1 MVEQPIT
8 SGLLKGKSGSMHLI
22 DRDGNET
29 SPLFSSNDMRRNRMV
44 VDYEENKVMFKDNP
58 ETWHTLPV
66 TKKGL
71 MMIPLTNDV
80 FDRHL
85 NKEQDEAQLAD
96 NTSTSDVQHDDP
108 SLNIQPPPQ
117 PSMPRPK
124 GKRRKKLAYTAEAFD
139 WYTC

>member
-8 SGLLKGKSGSMHLI
+8 SGLLKGKSISMHLI
-22 DRDGNET
+22 DREGNET

-58 ETWHTLPV
+58 EVWHTLPT

-71 MMIPLTNDV
+71 MMIPLTKEAC
-80 FDRHL
+80 DRHISQV
-85 NKEQDEAQLAD
+85 EDEAQLAD
-96 NTSTSDVQHDDP
+96 NTSTSESQPDEQSIDV
-108 SLNIQPPPQ
+108 PPP
-117 PSMPRPK
+117 PIPTVLRSK
-124 GKRRKKLAYTAEAFD
+124 GMRSRKQTYTAEAFD